1 MIIGPWDDVAVVPAV
16 AGLTVR
22 DAIDYA
28 GWAKVGIG
36 RSPDGPPLES
46 LVYPCDEFVVT
57 SQTPP
62 PGTRL
67 RRYETGIVEWSPI
80 GGDGAGVREPR
91 RPSPPTLSLKA
102 ARELLAE
109 IDDPSDQTDASLTG
123 TSIVRPSSKSPTR
136 PTISGES

>member
-16 AGLTVR
+16 VGLTVR

-67 RRYETGIVEWSPI
+67 RRYETVIVEMVSYRLGRGWSTRTAASIP
-80 GGDGAGVREPR
+80 AN
-91 RPSPPTLSLKA
+91 SQPT
-102 ARELLAE
+102 
-109 IDDPSDQTDASLTG
+109 
-123 TSIVRPSSKSPTR
+123 SS
-136 PTISGES
+136 

>member
-102 ARELLAE
+102 
-109 IDDPSDQTDASLTG
+109 S
-123 TSIVRPSSKSPTR
+123 
-136 PTISGES
+136 